1 MQFFKI
7 TLVALKKKEKKA
19 LHTTVVTLHSS
30 TTTATRT
37 KMIGMQQLDLE
48 SLLRN
53 EDAILQP
60 KHLEHNSSSP
70 HPPKDPKYK
79 HIYFRWGPQHPFQ
92 KELMKQQ
99 NGPHALSRKHKNR
112 NTRTTTT
119 VSLPHPISM
128 MQPLPQFSPP
138 PFLSTTTTS
147 TGSRPH
153 LLTVLD
159 IPFQRGPGAIIAR
172 PVWQEMAYTRYYWR
186 GHGQAAMGTWSSTRC
201 NSCWLLN
208 SWCQLQHRVNPKS
221 PTACVDIIPSN
232 LYQKPND
239 VQL

>member
-79 HIYFRWGPQHPFQ
+79 HIYFR
-92 KELMKQQ
+92 
-99 NGPHALSRKHKNR
+99 
-112 NTRTTTT
+112 
-119 VSLPHPISM
+119 
-128 MQPLPQFSPP
+128 
-138 PFLSTTTTS
+138 
-147 TGSRPH
+147 
-153 LLTVLD
+153 
-159 IPFQRGPGAIIAR
+159 
-172 PVWQEMAYTRYYWR
+172 
-186 GHGQAAMGTWSSTRC
+186 
-201 NSCWLLN
+201 
-208 SWCQLQHRVNPKS
+208 
-221 PTACVDIIPSN
+221 
-232 LYQKPND
+232 
-239 VQL
+239 